1 MMVSVEVTGCAPG
14 IATDG
19 ATEQAG
25 AVAPAGPLATA
36 QVSATLPVKP
46 PLGVMVRLDVAEAP
60 GAKGLMALP
69 LNAKV
74 DGGGRGEMVIATVVV
89 WVRVPEVPVTVAE

>member
-1 MMVSVEVTGCAPG
+1 MVSVEVTGCVPG

-25 AVAPAGPLATA
+25 AVAPAAPLATA
-36 QVSATLPVKP
+36 QVSATLPVNP

-69 LNAKV
+69 LNANV
-74 DGGGRGEMVIATVVV
+74 GGCAGLVMVIATLVF